1 MKLPSQR
8 SGFHICDILELNTE
22 SKYETGENDLKKES
36 NKKDRDQEKK
46 TKNCSKST
54 GDEKPLCPG
63 EEKLHISSS
72 KYLSHLANSFASSG
86 TSPSLFADAYNHLRQ
101 QWYENGNIPL
111 GKFIVISM
119 YM

>member
-22 SKYETGENDLKKES
+22 SKFETGENELMKES

-46 TKNCSKST
+46 TKICPKFVE
-54 GDEKPLCPG
+54 DEKPSSHG

-86 TSPSLFADAYNHLRQ
+86 TTTSLFADAYNHLRQ

-111 GKFIVISM
+111 GE
-119 YM
+119 